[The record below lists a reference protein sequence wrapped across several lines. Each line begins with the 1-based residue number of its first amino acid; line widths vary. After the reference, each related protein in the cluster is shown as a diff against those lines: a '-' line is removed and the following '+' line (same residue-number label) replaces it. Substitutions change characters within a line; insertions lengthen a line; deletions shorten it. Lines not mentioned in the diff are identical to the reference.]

1 MARAALALVALIVAA
16 LALAGEIDV
25 ARDVRGS
32 TSPGG
37 ATSAL
42 TIPGIAV
49 DGAGSAASPA
59 PTVAQK
65 RVPVS
70 ADEVVRGPDDRPF
83 VSLVINV
90 GAGYPPAEEMLD
102 VLATRGVRTTF
113 FVMGWLAEQSPG
125 LVSRIAEAGHEI
137 ASHGHSVFDL
147 TAVSDAEIVA
157 DLERADA
164 VISAITGRSTRPLW
178 SASAGN
184 RDARV
189 RAIAAQLGYRTIFWS
204 ANSGDWRTDAT
215 AEEVRARMVAGL
227 EPGAIIEL
235 HLDSARSRDTTAVV
249 LGEVIDEIR
258 RRGLEPVTIT
268 DLVGE

>member
-1 MARAALALVALIVAA
+1 MARPALALSGLTLAAGALVAGTA
-16 LALAGEIDV
+16 LALEGPAGNPQD
-25 ARDVRGS
+25 AG
-32 TSPGG
+32 
-37 ATSAL
+37 TSAL

-49 DGAGSAASPA
+49 DGLGGAASPPPPLA
-59 PTVAQK
+59 AK
-65 RVPVS
+65 RVHVS
-70 ADEVVRGPDDRPF
+70 EEEVVRGPADRPF
-83 VSLVINV
+83 LSLVINV

-102 VLATRGVRTTF
+102 VLASRGVLTTF
-113 FVMGWLAEQSPG
+113 FVMGWLAERNPV
-125 LVSRIAEAGHEI
+125 LISRIAEAGHEI
-137 ASHGHSVFDL
+137 ASHGHSVFDP
-147 TAVSDAEIVA
+147 TAVSDAEVIA

-164 VISAITGRSTRPLW
+164 VISAITGRTTRPLW

-215 AEEVRARMVAGL
+215 AEDVRARILAGI

-235 HLDSARSRDTTAVV
+235 HMDSARSSTTTAAV

-268 DLVGE
+268 ELVGE